1 MIKKVSEIIE
11 QKTWI
16 GYVCLVCVILICMD
30 LFGSGSEPDEEEF
43 DRDLTG
49 WETIITPEEYRQI
62 EIGMTYEE
70 VRNIVGGEGKVVDKN
85 TNSIDYAWPGE
96 YYLNKYCGL
105 VEIRFRADLDEDTPT
120 ADIIRESEVV
130 DGEECYDT
138 RQKIDQGK
146 CSELETPVTSER
158 QAAKIHG
165 GMSYGQVCAVMKGEG
180 VLYGSERGTY
190 DIEKR
195 IRNQQYVWRQM
206 RGDPGH
212 RWISYVSVE
221 FENGVSVRVY

>member
-1 MIKKVSEIIE
+1 MIKKATEAIGQNI
-11 QKTWI
+11 WI
-16 GYVCLVCVILICMD
+16 VFVCLAFFLCMD

-96 YYLNKYCGL
+96 HYWDKYYGL
-105 VEIRFRADLDEDTPT
+105 VEIRFETDLGEDTPT
-120 ADIIRESEVV
+120 ARIIRESEVV

-138 RQKIDQGK
+138 WQKIDQGK
-146 CSELETPVTSER
+146 YSELETPVTSER
-158 QAAKIHG
+158 QEAKLHG
-165 GMSYGQVCAVMKGEG
+165 GMSYGQVCAVMRGEG
-180 VLYGSERGTY
+180 VLYGSGRGIY
-190 DIEKR
+190 DIAKR
-195 IRNQQYVWRQM
+195 KKVQQYVWRQM
-206 RGDPGH
+206 KGDPGH
-212 RWISYVSVE
+212 RWIYYVSVK